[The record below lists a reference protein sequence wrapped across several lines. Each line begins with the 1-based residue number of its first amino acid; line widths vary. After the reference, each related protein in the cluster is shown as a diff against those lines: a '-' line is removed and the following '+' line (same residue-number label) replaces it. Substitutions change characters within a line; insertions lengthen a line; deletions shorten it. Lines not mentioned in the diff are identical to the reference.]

1 MTVDIN
7 PQTIKKLREKTGA
20 GMMICK
26 QALTENN
33 GNFDKAVEFLKLK
46 GITTANKKAGR
57 NTQEGIIYSYIH
69 TGNKLGILLEI
80 NCETDFVARRPEFNE
95 LAKNIAM
102 QIASNENIEVISLD
116 NISELMKNEVWKFEN
131 SKEDLINK
139 PEEIRN
145 KIVSGRVDKA
155 LKTKVLLEQ
164 PFVRD
169 SNITVEEY
177 IKQTIAILG
186 ENIKVRRFVR
196 YVLGELDNI

>member
-20 GMMICK
+20 GMMTCK
-26 QALTENN
+26 QALIENN
-33 GNFDKAVEFLKLK
+33 GDFEKAIDFLKLK
-46 GITTANKKAGR
+46 GIATANKKSGR

-102 QIASNENIEVISLD
+102 QIASNENIEVISLND
-116 NISELMKNEVWKFEN
+116 ISELMKNEVWQFESN
-131 SKEDLINK
+131 KEDLINK
-139 PEEIRN
+139 PEEIKN
-145 KIVSGRVDKA
+145 KIVSGRVEKT

-164 PFVRD
+164 PFIRD
-169 SNITVEEY
+169 STITVEDY
-177 IKQTIAILG
+177 IKQTISILG

-196 YVLGELDNI
+196 YVLGELDSL

>member
-1 MTVDIN
+1 
-7 PQTIKKLREKTGA
+7 
-20 GMMICK
+20 
-26 QALTENN
+26 
-33 GNFDKAVEFLKLK
+33 
-46 GITTANKKAGR
+46 
-57 NTQEGIIYSYIH
+57 
-69 TGNKLGILLEI
+69 
-80 NCETDFVARRPEFNE
+80 
-95 LAKNIAM
+95 
-102 QIASNENIEVISLD
+102 
-116 NISELMKNEVWKFEN
+116 MKNEVWKFEN

-139 PEEIRN
+139 PEQIRN
-145 KIVSGRVDKA
+145 KIVSGRVDKT

>member
-20 GMMICK
+20 GMMNCK
-26 QALTENN
+26 QALTENK
-33 GNFDKAVEFLKLK
+33 GDFDKAVESLRLK
-46 GITTANKKAGR
+46 GMATADKKAGR
-57 NTQEGIIYSYIH
+57 NTQEGMIYSYIH

-102 QIASNENIEVISLD
+102 QIASNENIEVISSND
-116 NISELMKNEVWKFEN
+116 ISQSLKDEVWQFE
-131 SKEDLINK
+131 SIKEDLNNK
-139 PEEIRN
+139 PEEIKS
-145 KIVSGRVDKA
+145 KIVSGRVEKT

-164 PFVRD
+164 SFIRD
-169 SNITVEEY
+169 PNITVEQY
-177 IKQTIAILG
+177 IKQTIGILG

-196 YVLGELDNI
+196 YVLGELDNL

>member
-20 GMMICK
+20 GMMTCK

-139 PEEIRN
+139 PEQIRN
-145 KIVSGRVDKA
+145 KIVSGRVDKT

>member
-20 GMMICK
+20 GMMTCK

-155 LKTKVLLEQ
+155 LKIKVLLEQ

-196 YVLGELDNI
+196 YVLGELDNV

>member
-20 GMMICK
+20 GMMTCK
-26 QALTENN
+26 QALIENN
-33 GNFDKAVEFLKLK
+33 GDFEKAIEFLKLK
-46 GITTANKKAGR
+46 GIATANKKSGR

-102 QIASNENIEVISLD
+102 QIASNENIEVISLND
-116 NISELMKNEVWKFEN
+116 ISESMKNEVWQFESN
-131 SKEDLINK
+131 KEDLINK
-139 PEEIRN
+139 PEEIKN
-145 KIVSGRVDKA
+145 KIVSGRVEKT

-164 PFVRD
+164 PFIRD
-169 SNITVEEY
+169 SSITVEDY
-177 IKQTIAILG
+177 IKQTISILG

-196 YVLGELDNI
+196 YVLGELDSL

>member
-20 GMMICK
+20 GMMTCK

-177 IKQTIAILG
+177 IKQTITILG

>member
-20 GMMICK
+20 GMMTCK
-26 QALTENN
+26 QALIEND
-33 GNFDKAVEFLKLK
+33 GDFEKAIEFLKLK
-46 GITTANKKAGR
+46 GIATANKKSGR

-102 QIASNENIEVISLD
+102 QIASNENIEVISLND
-116 NISELMKNEVWKFEN
+116 ISELMKNEVWQFESN
-131 SKEDLINK
+131 KEDLINK
-139 PEEIRN
+139 PEEIKN
-145 KIVSGRVDKA
+145 KIVSGRVEKT

-164 PFVRD
+164 PFIRD
-169 SNITVEEY
+169 STITVEDY
-177 IKQTIAILG
+177 IKQTISILG

-196 YVLGELDNI
+196 YVLGELDSL

>member
-1 MTVDIN
+1 MTVDIT
-7 PQTIKKLREKTGA
+7 PQTIKKLRDKTGA
-20 GMMICK
+20 GMMTCK

-33 GNFDKAVEFLKLK
+33 GDFDKAVEFLKLK
-46 GITTANKKAGR
+46 GIATANKKASR

-80 NCETDFVARRPEFNE
+80 NCETDFVARRPEFIE

-116 NISELMKNEVWKFEN
+116 NVSELMKNEVWKFEN

-145 KIVSGRVDKA
+145 KIVSGRVEKT
-155 LKTKVLLEQ
+155 LRTKVLLEQ

-169 SNITVEEY
+169 SNITVEDY
-177 IKQTIAILG
+177 VKQIISILG

-196 YVLGELDNI
+196 YVLGELDDF

>member
-20 GMMICK
+20 GMMTCK

>member
-20 GMMICK
+20 GMMTCK
-26 QALTENN
+26 QALIENN
-33 GNFDKAVEFLKLK
+33 GDFEKAIDFLKLK
-46 GITTANKKAGR
+46 GIATANKKSGR

-102 QIASNENIEVISLD
+102 QIASNENIEVISLND
-116 NISELMKNEVWKFEN
+116 ISESMKNEVWQFESN
-131 SKEDLINK
+131 KEDLINK
-139 PEEIRN
+139 PEEIKN
-145 KIVSGRVDKA
+145 KIVSGRIEKT

-164 PFVRD
+164 PFIRD
-169 SNITVEEY
+169 SNITVEDY
-177 IKQTIAILG
+177 IKQTISILG

-196 YVLGELDNI
+196 YVLGELDSL